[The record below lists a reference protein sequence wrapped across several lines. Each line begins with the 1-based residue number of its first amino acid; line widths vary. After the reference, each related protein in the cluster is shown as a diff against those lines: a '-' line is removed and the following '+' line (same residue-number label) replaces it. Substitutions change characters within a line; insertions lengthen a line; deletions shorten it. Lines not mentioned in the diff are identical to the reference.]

1 MPDVL
6 LLAGPGAPTW
16 ITANA
21 LERAGHEFHVLL
33 EDREPRLTFLRRR
46 LRRLGPVVV
55 AGQVLFQLYGVLA
68 QRRARARIAEI
79 MASAGL
85 DDTPLPPQRVER
97 VPDVNAPATRER
109 IRALAPVAVVVCGTR
124 ILSASLLR
132 EIRVPILNLHAGMT
146 PAYRGVHGGYWAL
159 AQGDETRCGV
169 TVHLIDAGVDTGP
182 IVAQIRI
189 RPGPRDN
196 FFTYPYLQL
205 AAGLPALVR
214 AVGVAVAGKPL
225 ATTPAEGES
234 RQYFH
239 PTLWSYLATGL
250 RRGVW

>member
-6 LLAGPGAPTW
+6 LLAGPGGPTW

-21 LERAGHEFHVLL
+21 LERAGHEIHVLL

-55 AGQVLFQLYGVLA
+55 AGQVLFQLYGMLA

-85 DDTPLPPQRVER
+85 DDTPLPPGRVER
-97 VPDVNAPATRER
+97 VPDVNAPETRWR
-109 IRALAPVAVVVCGTR
+109 IRELAPAVVVVCGAR
-124 ILSASLLR
+124 ILSRSLL
-132 EIRVPILNLHAGMT
+132 EEVRVPILNLHAGIT

-159 AQGDETRCGV
+159 ARGDKARCGA
-169 TVHLIDAGVDTGP
+169 TVHLIDIGVDTGP
-182 IVAQIRI
+182 VVAQVHV

-205 AAGLPALVR
+205 AEGLPALVR
-214 AVGVAVAGKPL
+214 AVGLVVEGKSL
-225 ATTPAEGES
+225 ATTQAEGES
-234 RQYFH
+234 CQYFH
-239 PTLWSYLATGL
+239 PTLLGYLATGL